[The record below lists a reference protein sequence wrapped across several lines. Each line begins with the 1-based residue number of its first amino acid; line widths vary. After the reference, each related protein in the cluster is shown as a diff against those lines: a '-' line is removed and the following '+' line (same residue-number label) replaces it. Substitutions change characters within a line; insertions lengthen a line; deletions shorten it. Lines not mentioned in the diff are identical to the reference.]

1 MAITEVVMSRFA
13 IALLVLG
20 MFSFVISAQDK
31 SPEVEPAE
39 LGEGAKSLLERLD
52 ANDDGKLSE
61 SELPERARASFKNFD
76 KDGDGFVAGDELN
89 KAAEAV
95 AAAQP
100 REKGTKTR
108 RDVAKLMKGPY
119 KADEASGL
127 FLQAARDYN
136 AATNGEALLIL
147 KDGKVLLDCTDNGY
161 DAKREHELASGT
173 KSFSGIVAAL
183 MVEEGLL
190 KWDELACDTLTEWK
204 GDAREKI
211 TVRML
216 LSLCAGLP
224 PEQDAL
230 QSPDTKDKYA
240 YAIALK
246 CKNEPGKKFEYGPAQ
261 YYCFGELVKRKL
273 KDKKEDIKSYFMR
286 KVGEP
291 LGMKFTWRVD
301 GAGNPHVPHGVYIT
315 AGEWAKF
322 GEWVRNGGK
331 HGEKQLLKQELL
343 AECFKPSKA
352 NKNYGLTWWL
362 GGGKDFEATGGE
374 DDNDEAES
382 TAAGVPKDL
391 VYAAGKGKQHLF
403 ISREQGL
410 TILRLAN
417 DVKSFEKGE
426 FFSWL
431 TRGKKAGK

>member
-1 MAITEVVMSRFA
+1 MAVAEVVMARFA
-13 IALLVLG
+13 LAVLALGLLSFSVL
-20 MFSFVISAQDK
+20 AQDK
-31 SPEVEPAE
+31 PVE

-76 KDGDGFVAGDELN
+76 KDGDGFIAGDELN

-100 REKGTKTR
+100 REKGTNTR
-108 RDVAKLMKGPY
+108 RDVARLMKKNY
-119 KADEASGL
+119 KADASGF
-127 FLQAARDYN
+127 FLEAARDYN
-136 AATNGEALLIL
+136 AATNGEALLIM
-147 KDGKVLLDCTDNGY
+147 KDGKVLLDCVDNGY

-183 MVEEGLL
+183 LVEEGLM
-190 KWDELACDTLTEWK
+190 KWDELACETLTEWK

-211 TVRML
+211 TIRML

-224 PEQDAL
+224 PEKDAL
-230 QSPDTKDKYA
+230 QGPATTDKYA

-246 CKNEPGKKFEYGPAQ
+246 CTNEPGKKFEYGPAQ
-261 YYCFGELVKRKL
+261 YYCFGEIVKRKL

-315 AGEWAKF
+315 ASEWAKF

-331 HGEKQLLKQELL
+331 HGDKQLLKQELL
-343 AECFKPSKA
+343 AECIKPSKA

-362 GGGKDFEATGGE
+362 GGGNDSVATGG
-374 DDNDEAES
+374 DEGDEPDS

-410 TILRLAN
+410 TIVRLAN
-417 DVKSFEKGE
+417 DVKSFEKAE

-431 TRGKKAGK
+431 TRGKKA

>member
-1 MAITEVVMSRFA
+1 MLRFA
-13 IALLVLG
+13 LSLLALSWLSLLAL
-20 MFSFVISAQDK
+20 AQ
-31 SPEVEPAE
+31 EAPAE
-39 LGEGAKSLLERLD
+39 PKPDEQKPVELSDGAKSLVDRFD
-52 ANDDGKLSE
+52 ANKDGKLSE

-76 KDGDGFVAGDELN
+76 TDGDGFVAGDELN

-95 AAAQP
+95 ANAQP
-100 REKGTKTR
+100 REKGKNTK
-108 RDVAKLMKGPY
+108 RDIGKLMKSDY
-119 KADEASGL
+119 KRDEASGL

-136 AATNGEALLIL
+136 AATNGEALLIM

-190 KWDELACDTLTEWK
+190 KWDELACETLTEWK

-211 TVRML
+211 TIRML

-230 QSPDTKDKYA
+230 QGAGTKDKYA

-246 CKNEPGKKFEYGPAQ
+246 CKHEPGKRFEYGPAQ
-261 YYCFGELVKRKL
+261 YYCFGEIVKRKL
-273 KDKKEDIKSYFMR
+273 KEKKEDIKSYFMR

-291 LGMKFTWRVD
+291 LGMKLTWRTD
-301 GAGNPHVPHGVYIT
+301 AAGNPHVPHGVFIT
-315 AGEWAKF
+315 ANEWAKF
-322 GEWVRNGGK
+322 GEWVRLGGK
-331 HGEKQLLKQELL
+331 LGDKQLLKQELMD
-343 AECFKPSKA
+343 ECFKPSKA

-362 GGGKDFEATGGE
+362 GGGADEDGESEGKVATT
-374 DDNDEAES
+374 D
-382 TAAGVPKDL
+382 AGVPKDL
-391 VYAAGKGKQHLF
+391 IYAAGKGKQRLM
-403 ISREQGL
+403 ISREAGI
-410 TILRLAN
+410 TIVRLAN
-417 DVKSFEKGE
+417 DTNTFETDQ

-431 TRGKKAGK
+431 TRGKKA